1 VADFKELGAFCGTA
15 ATFWRNNT
23 LAGGDR
29 VILVEAMSQDLRVTL
44 RNLTL
49 ANALRRVVPAKLVV
63 LTGADKEWLRT
74 VWTYFDKDVLIR
86 LARAYGA
93 DDVFDIHELVDNLA
107 SEHPPAR
114 FTIAGHEFHTADLTT
129 GIDPDAIEDVVHA
142 TAARVY
148 QAPRIG
154 AAERKT
160 ARYDH
165 IRVRSLVFSQ
175 LYDAM
180 FSALDAIAL
189 VTGYVDYDHWGLAV
203 ESARRFGVAVIHVQS
218 TGTFKAYAVFPETA
232 RGGGLTYRGELTKHI
247 GEYFDQQVWS
257 RRKELQ
263 HTAELTT
270 WRNKTNLGRPAW
282 WRGRGDISAMEIRTN
297 AEREVLRRHA
307 MDRFG
312 FDRGK
317 PVVAVYNHMISDA
330 LKTNVEIFP
339 DLGAW
344 FSETA
349 AFAAGHPDVNWLF
362 IDHPSQDKYDAT
374 DFIGG
379 VASLYP
385 GQSHMGFVHSW
396 DISKNLMWSLVDLGI
411 TVRGSISNELP
422 AFGIPCVQA
431 GWSEW
436 SELGFSR
443 LASSVPEYWDIVSDC
458 LEALL
463 TGRPLL
469 TEEQIEKA
477 RLWMWFYRSATDVPS
492 VFLQHWELGEGDGLF
507 HTLRMTMQYV
517 ETDNDPVFESV
528 RRMWTRK
535 EPFLSRLDLS
545 ALEPGT
551 LEVSTGD
558 PGRAAAT
565 DPDATGDRPRFLTAY
580 DRRVPELSGPVLS
593 RGDDPALQ
601 VVDGLARGASLPG
614 RFTRSPGLIG
624 IKTGAVAG
632 AAFGTVPVTVTF
644 TLDDA
649 SLAWWND
656 RVPASVEPR
665 TPEAAR
671 VLLIRSQGKT
681 RTAVVVDRAGK
692 GPARHVTASFELDC
706 AELDGN
712 GLLVLEFTDPAL
724 PSWAASAAAPSALVG
739 IAITSV
745 ALGQSALAAAAEMSL
760 HSGLF
765 VLEPGRRQWRLRAV
779 MTQPSDLGPAGAKP
793 IVVSST
799 VPPRPPDSP
808 VVAPSQHTLPPPE
821 PKSRVGRMLARTR
834 LRFAAE
840 ARINGAVADSRPPR
854 PPEGLVTAHLPALP
868 SPVSPAADQAPA
880 ESPDPLIELIA
891 DLARENRIRV
901 RAVSLTDGVEATLAV
916 TRTGDHNL
924 DVVLDRPLTEPV
936 LARLEIVEDELVQA
950 PELRRYGVV
959 WHIDTR

>member
-1 VADFKELGAFCGTA
+1 MADFKELGAFCGTA

-49 ANALRRVVPAKLVV
+49 ANALRRIVPARLVV
-63 LTGADKEWLRT
+63 YTGADKDWLRIL
-74 VWTYFDKDVLIR
+74 WTYFDKDVLTKVS
-86 LARAYGA
+86 RAYGA
-93 DDVFDIHELVDNLA
+93 DEVFDIHDLVDTLI
-107 SEHPPAR
+107 SEHPPTG
-114 FTIAGHEFHTADLTT
+114 FTIAGHEFRTAELTT
-129 GIDPDAIEDVVHA
+129 GIDPEAFEDLVHA

-148 QAPRIG
+148 QAPRID
-154 AAERKT
+154 AADRET
-160 ARYDH
+160 ARYQH
-165 IRVRSLVFSQ
+165 IRDRSLAFSQ

-180 FSALDAIAL
+180 FSALDPVAL
-189 VTGYVDYDHWGLAV
+189 ITSHVDYNHWGLAV
-203 ESARRFGVAVIHVQS
+203 ESAWRFGVPAIHVQS
-218 TGTFKAYAVFPETA
+218 TGTFKAYTVFPETA
-232 RGGGLTYRGELTKHI
+232 RGGDLTYRGELTKQI
-247 GEYFDQQVWS
+247 GEYFDQHVWS
-257 RRKELQ
+257 RRKELR
-263 HTAELTT
+263 HAAELTT
-270 WRNKTNLGRPAW
+270 WRNKGNLGRPAW
-282 WRGRGDISAMEIRTN
+282 WRGRGDISALEIRTN

-312 FDRGK
+312 FDHSK
-317 PVVAVYNHMISDA
+317 PVVAVYNHAVSDA
-330 LKTNVEIFP
+330 LNTNVELFT

-349 AFAAGHPDVNWLF
+349 AYAAKHPEVNWLF

-374 DFIGG
+374 DFFGG
-379 VASLYP
+379 IAGLYP
-385 GQSHMGFVHSW
+385 GQSHLGFVQSW

-411 TVRGSISNELP
+411 TVRGSVSNELP
-422 AFGIPCVQA
+422 AFGIPCIQA

-443 LASSVPEYWDIVSDC
+443 LASSVPEYWEIVADS
-458 LEALL
+458 LEGLL
-463 TGRPLL
+463 SGRPLL

-492 VFLQHWELGEGDGLF
+492 VFLQQWELGEGDELF
-507 HTLRMTMQYV
+507 HALRMTMQYV
-517 ETDNDPVFESV
+517 ETDNDPAFESV

-535 EPFLSRLDLS
+535 EPFLSRFDLP

-558 PGRAAAT
+558 PGGAAAT

-580 DRRVPELSGPVLS
+580 DRRVPALSGPVLS

-624 IKTGAVAG
+624 IKTGPVS
-632 AAFGTVPVTVTF
+632 GTVPVTVTF

-649 SLAWWND
+649 SVAWWND

-681 RTAVVVDRAGK
+681 RTAVVLDRPGK
-692 GPARHVTASFELDC
+692 GPARQQTASFELDG

-712 GLLVLEFTDPAL
+712 GLLVVEFADPRL
-724 PSWAASAAAPSALVG
+724 PAWAASAAAPAALVG
-739 IAITSV
+739 VAVNSV
-745 ALGQSALAAAAEMSL
+745 AVGQQAPDAPADQPL

-765 VLEPGRRQWRLRAV
+765 VLEPGRQHWRLRAV
-779 MTQPSDLGPAGAKP
+779 MTHPPAPAPAAKP
-793 IVVSST
+793 VVVSAT
-799 VPPRPPDSP
+799 VPPRPPDGP
-808 VVAPSQHTLPPPE
+808 VVAPSRHTLPPPE
-821 PKSRVGRMLARTR
+821 PKSRAGRALARTR

-840 ARINGAVADSRPPR
+840 ARINGATSDARPPR
-854 PPEGLVTAHLPALP
+854 PPEGPVTAHRHALP
-868 SPVSPAADQAPA
+868 SAGSQPPAQPPA
-880 ESPDPLIELIA
+880 DPLTELIA
-891 DLARENRIRV
+891 DLARENRIHV
-901 RAVSLTDGVEATLAV
+901 RAISLFDGTETTLTV
-916 TRTGDHNL
+916 TPSGGHNL
-924 DVVLDRPLTEPV
+924 DVVLDRPLTEPA
-936 LARLEIVEDELVQA
+936 LARFEIVEDELVQA

-959 WHIDTR
+959 WHLHTN